1 MVGIAAQ
8 AAVALDNARL
18 YERVKRAAEERAERL
33 EAERSSRAEA
43 ERVNLMKDEFLATLS
58 HELRT
63 PLNASVGWSQVL
75 RLQAQ
80 ANPQVLEGLSVI
92 DRNAKMQAQL
102 IGGLLD
108 MSRIISGKVRLD
120 VQRVD
125 VQEVVT
131 ARRLD
136 AARAV
141 ALSAFARPED
151 RTRALRAGFQMHL
164 SKPVE
169 PTELVAAIA
178 SLAMRQQGREHDPE

>member
-1 MVGIAAQ
+1 VVGIAAQ

-92 DRNAKMQAQL
+92 DRNAKMQAH
-102 IGGLLD
+102 
-108 MSRIISGKVRLD
+108 SSGACS
-120 VQRVD
+120 
-125 VQEVVT
+125 T
-131 ARRLD
+131 
-136 AARAV
+136 
-141 ALSAFARPED
+141 
-151 RTRALRAGFQMHL
+151 
-164 SKPVE
+164 
-169 PTELVAAIA
+169 
-178 SLAMRQQGREHDPE
+178 